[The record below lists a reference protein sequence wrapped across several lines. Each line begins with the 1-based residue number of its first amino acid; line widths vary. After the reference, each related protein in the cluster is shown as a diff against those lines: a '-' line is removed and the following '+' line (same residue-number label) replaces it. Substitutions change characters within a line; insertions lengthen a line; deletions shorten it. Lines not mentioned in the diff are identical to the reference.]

1 MIKKLCC
8 IMLSILFSVSLFS
21 CSGSSDR
28 EKLCA
33 NIWES
38 SVDFIEF
45 TEDGKILHN
54 FESPEESVSYYKL
67 QRGGK
72 INMYTEEGEEYGI
85 VLDYRFEGDKL
96 YIGAVEYTPLE
107 EASETEADGKSN
119 PEDYPDVSF
128 ENPQEA
134 E

>member
-1 MIKKLCC
+1 MKTKITGLV
-8 IMLSILFSVSLFS
+8 LALVLATSLFS
-21 CSGSSDR
+21 CSGTSDK

-38 SVDFIEF
+38 NVDFIQF
-45 TEDGKILHN
+45 TENGKILYN

-85 VLDYRFEGDKL
+85 VLDYRFEGDNL
-96 YIGAVEYTPLE
+96 YIGAAEYKPLE
-107 EASETEADGKSN
+107 ETKTEVSDEKEESEATEKS
-119 PEDYPDVSF
+119 E
-128 ENPQEA
+128 
-134 E
+134 